1 MKIEQKNS
9 LRDLNSHF
17 QQIGTHY
24 TLPSDT
30 IYIMNYRGRRPTKL
44 ILKGTPEELA
54 SFTAKKILLIA
65 TYYTDL
71 PIFCE
76 AATSEECTQLSHLA
90 RSFVM
95 LVVFHNCAIDDD
107 DDEVIAVAT
116 SRAMMKTIASVAV
129 NTADHIATSRRGLT
143 EAPNI
148 VEEAMIDGW
157 LSFVWNSVDL
167 PFQAALLL
175 LKDETRATTAAAEKE
190 GLEENLKIALK
201 KIETHLSKQESC
213 VPLSKNNTPL
223 SIVATTCS
231 SSMKSCY
238 TLADLSLAATLH
250 FMVDKNI
257 AVSAMSSEENPHL
270 YSWQQNIH
278 RALGLVPDIS

>member
-1 MKIEQKNS
+1 
-9 LRDLNSHF
+9 
-17 QQIGTHY
+17 
-24 TLPSDT
+24 
-30 IYIMNYRGRRPTKL
+30 MNYRGVPPTKL

-54 SFTAKKILLIA
+54 SFNAKKILLIA

-71 PIFCE
+71 PIVCE
-76 AATSEECTQLSHLA
+76 AATSEECTQLSNLA
-90 RSFVM
+90 RSLVM
-95 LVVFHNCAIDDD
+95 LVVFRNYAIDDD
-107 DDEVIAVAT
+107 NDNEEVIAVAT

-129 NTADHIATSRRGLT
+129 NTADYVATSHRGLA

-148 VEEAMIDGW
+148 VDEAMIDGW

-175 LKDETRATTAAAEKE
+175 LKDETRATTAAAEKK

-213 VPLSKNNTPL
+213 VPLSKKNITL
-223 SIVATTCS
+223 SIVATSCS

-250 FMVDKNI
+250 FMADKNI
-257 AVSAMSSEENPHL
+257 AVSALSSEENPHL
-270 YSWQQNIH
+270 YSWQQSIH
-278 RALGLVPDIS
+278 SALGLVPDVSS

>member
-1 MKIEQKNS
+1 
-9 LRDLNSHF
+9 
-17 QQIGTHY
+17 
-24 TLPSDT
+24 
-30 IYIMNYRGRRPTKL
+30 MNYRGCPPTKV

-65 TYYTDL
+65 TYYTNL
-71 PIFCE
+71 PIVCE
-76 AATSEECTQLSHLA
+76 VATSEECQQFSHLA
-90 RSFVM
+90 RSLVM
-95 LVVFHNCAIDDD
+95 LVAFRNCGID

-129 NTADHIATSRRGLT
+129 NNSADHIINQSRRGST
-143 EAPNI
+143 EAPSI
-148 VEEAMIDGW
+148 VDEAMIDGW

-175 LKDETRATTAAAEKE
+175 LEDETRASTSAVEKE
-190 GLEENLKIALK
+190 GIEEDLNIALK

-213 VPLSKNNTPL
+213 FPLSKKNNPL

-231 SSMKSCY
+231 SSTESFY

-250 FMVDKNI
+250 FMLDKNI

-270 YSWQQNIH
+270 YCWQQSIH